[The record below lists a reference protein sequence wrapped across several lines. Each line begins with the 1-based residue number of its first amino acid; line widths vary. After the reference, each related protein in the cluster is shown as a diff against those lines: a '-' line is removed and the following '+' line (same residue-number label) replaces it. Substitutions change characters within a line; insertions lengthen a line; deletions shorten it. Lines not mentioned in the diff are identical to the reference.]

1 MQKNIRLTESVALEL
16 IHAAYGAVKAV
27 EEETAIRHKF
37 NPPKVLRAIE
47 RICDAFAWDPIE
59 EWTQDATVEYAQED
73 K

>member
-27 EEETAIRHKF
+27 EEDTAIRHKF
-37 NPPKVLRAIE
+37 DPPKVLRAIE
-47 RICDAFAWDPIE
+47 KICEAFGWGPIK
-59 EWTQDATVEYAQED
+59 EWTVEED